1 MYAAQALPTIRFE
14 ALPTIRFD
22 DMGGRTHELPAQ
34 TDCWPAPAD
43 LRADAPA
50 PVIVSADEGGV
61 TLIYA
66 CSDGAYRPLAQ
77 RREWLAEQQRDA
89 LVLALL
95 PASTTGAMVGYVRGV
110 AGSERPLP
118 LLPARSEQRT
128 WHMTQLSGYGW
139 FLRPLSEEARVLR
152 RELVNCD
159 NGGLELLVGRYG
171 WGHAD
176 VPPTRQG
183 TCIAEVGGAS
193 LVITPGPEM
202 PSAPKGWQV
211 LAHIPPR
218 PRFELDTPTRKV
230 IAVGPEECKE
240 RSEGEL
246 LQQRWTWAIC
256 S

>member
-1 MYAAQALPTIRFE
+1 MYAHQALPTIRFE
-14 ALPTIRFD
+14 
-22 DMGGRTHELPAQ
+22 DMGGRSYELPAQ

-110 AGSERPLP
+110 AGSDRPLP
-118 LLPARSEQRT
+118 LLPARAQART
-128 WHMTQLSGYGW
+128 WHLTQLSGYGW
-139 FLRPLSEEARVLR
+139 FLRPLSEEARVVR
-152 RELVNCD
+152 QELVNGDNGGD
-159 NGGLELLVGRYG
+159 NGGLDLLVGRYG
-171 WGHAD
+171 WRPD
-176 VPPTRQG
+176 DLPPTRQG

-193 LVITPGPEM
+193 LVVTPTPAM

>member
-14 ALPTIRFD
+14 

-34 TDCWPAPAD
+34 TKCWPAPAD
-43 LRADAPA
+43 LHADAPA
-50 PVIVSADEGGV
+50 PVIVAGDEGG
-61 TLIYA
+61 TKLIYA
-66 CSDGAYRPLAQ
+66 CSDGRYRPLAAPQ
-77 RREWLAEQQRDA
+77 ERLAQQVKDA
-89 LVLALL
+89 LVLALV
-95 PASTTGAMVGYVRGV
+95 PASKTGALVGYVRGV

-152 RELVNCD
+152 RELVSGD
-159 NGGLELLVGRYG
+159 NGGLDLLVGRYG
-171 WGHAD
+171 WGADD

-183 TCIAEVGGAS
+183 TCIADVGGAS
-193 LVITPGPEM
+193 LVITPGPGM

-211 LAHIPPR
+211 QAHIPPR

-230 IAVGPEECKE
+230 IAVGPEGGRE

-246 LQQRWTWAIC
+246 LQQRWCWAVC
-256 S
+256 R